1 MQDLNIRRLSY
12 RQTTLERAAREGD
25 SPVADMGERGRVFLS
40 RVGHVKSGLNPGGP
54 PSKAKQVQRSIAD
67 STVRER

>member
-1 MQDLNIRRLSY
+1 MFSF
-12 RQTTLERAAREGD
+12 RQTILERTAIEGE
-25 SPVADMGERGRVFLS
+25 SPVAEETEHGRDFLS
-40 RVGHVKSGLNPGGP
+40 RIGHVKPGLNLGGP

>member
-1 MQDLNIRRLSY
+1 MRRRTS
-12 RQTTLERAAREGD
+12 LERAAKEGD
-25 SPVADMGERGRVFLS
+25 SPVRETHNGTRVFLS

-54 PSKAKQVQRSIAD
+54 PSKAKEMQRSIAD